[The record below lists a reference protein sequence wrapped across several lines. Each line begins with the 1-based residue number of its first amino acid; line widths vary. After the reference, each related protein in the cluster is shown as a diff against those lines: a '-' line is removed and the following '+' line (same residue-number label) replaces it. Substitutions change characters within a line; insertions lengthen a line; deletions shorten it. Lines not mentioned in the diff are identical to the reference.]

1 MMQTKRIFIIPIL
14 ALLTTACQT
23 GYHLTNQAYNRV
35 QVDSLAAPADTGMA
49 RFLQPYKQRLDQTM
63 NEVLVQTTAPLDR
76 SKPECALN
84 NMLTDAMLQ
93 YAKDKLGQP
102 ADCSH
107 LNYGGIRTGLPK
119 GTIRIGNIY
128 EVMPFDN
135 QLVMLTL
142 KGSMLRQ
149 FFEFFVGSE
158 IDEKSL
164 VVGGVRVVI
173 KDNVLTSITFTNGK
187 TFDPNQNY
195 TVLMSDYVA
204 DRGGGTAF
212 LKDAVARKNFN
223 IPIRDVFI
231 DYFRQLG
238 KTGQPITPTTD
249 GRISIQ

>member
-1 MMQTKRIFIIPIL
+1 MQRHKAFLIPVL

-23 GYHLTNQAYNRV
+23 GYRLTDQAYKRV
-35 QVDSLAAPADTGMA
+35 QVDSLAAPADSGMT
-49 RFLQPYKQRLDQTM
+49 RFLKPYKQKLDQTM
-63 NEVLVQTTAPLDR
+63 NEVLVQSAVPLDR

-93 YAKDKLGQP
+93 YAQQKLGQP

-119 GTIRIGNIY
+119 GPIRIGSIY

-158 IDEKSL
+158 ADEKSL

-187 TFDPNQNY
+187 TFDPNQTY

-238 KTGQPITPTTD
+238 KPGQPINPTTD
-249 GRISIQ
+249 GRITIQ

>member
-1 MMQTKRIFIIPIL
+1 MRIQKTFILPVL

-23 GYHLTNQAYNRV
+23 GYHLTDQAYKRV
-35 QVDSLAAPADTGMA
+35 VIDSLAAPADSGMA
-49 RFLQPYKQRLDQTM
+49 RFLQPYKQKMDQTM
-63 NEVLVQTTAPLDR
+63 NEVLVQSAVPLDR
-76 SKPECALN
+76 AKPESAIN

-93 YAKDKLGQP
+93 YAQQKLGQA

-119 GTIRIGNIY
+119 GPIRIGNIY

-149 FFEFFVGSE
+149 FFEYFVGSE
-158 IDEKSL
+158 ADEKSL

-173 KDNVLTSITFTNGK
+173 KDNVITNLTFTNGK
-187 TFDPNQNY
+187 TFDPNQTY
-195 TVLMSDYVA
+195 TVLMSDYIA
-204 DRGGGTAF
+204 DRGGKTAF
-212 LKDAVARKNFN
+212 LKDAVARKDFN
-223 IPIRDVFI
+223 VALRDVFI

-238 KTGQPITPTTD
+238 QSGQPINPTID
-249 GRISIQ
+249 GRITIQ

>member
-1 MMQTKRIFIIPIL
+1 MQLKKIFILPVL

-23 GYHLTNQAYNRV
+23 GYHLTNQSYKRV
-35 QVDSLAAPADTGMA
+35 QVDSLAAPADSGMA

-63 NEVLVQTTAPLDR
+63 NEVLVESAVPLER

-84 NMLTDAMLQ
+84 NLLTDAMLQ
-93 YAKDKLGQP
+93 YAQQKLGVT

-119 GTIRIGNIY
+119 GPIRIGSIY

-135 QLVMLTL
+135 QMVMLTL

-149 FFEFFVGSE
+149 FFEFFVKSE
-158 IDEKSL
+158 ADEQSL

-173 KDNVLTSITFTNGK
+173 KDKILTSIAFTNGK
-187 TFDPNQNY
+187 TFDPSQTY
-195 TVLMSDYVA
+195 TVLMSDYIA
-204 DRGGGTAF
+204 NRGGGTAF
-212 LKDAVARKNFN
+212 LKDAVARKDFN
-223 IPIRDVFI
+223 LNLRDVFI

-238 KTGQPITPTTD
+238 KSGQPINPTTD
-249 GRISIQ
+249 GRITIQ

>member
-1 MMQTKRIFIIPIL
+1 MQAKKAFIIPVL

-23 GYHLTNQAYNRV
+23 SYHLTNQAYNRIT
-35 QVDSLAAPADTGMA
+35 VDSLAAPADSGMA
-49 RFLQPYKQRLDQTM
+49 RFLQPYRQRLNQTM
-63 NEVLVQTTAPLDR
+63 NEVLVESTVPLDR
-76 SKPECALN
+76 AKPECALN

-93 YAKDKLGQP
+93 YAQQKLGQA

-119 GTIRIGNIY
+119 GPIRIGNIY

-149 FFEFFVGSE
+149 FFEFFVGNE
-158 IDEKSL
+158 AEEKSL

-173 KDNVLTSITFTNGK
+173 KDNVITSIAFTNGK
-187 TFDPNQNY
+187 PFDPNQNY
-195 TVLMSDYVA
+195 TVLMSDYIA
-204 DRGGGTAF
+204 NRGGGTAF
-212 LKDAVARKNFN
+212 LKDAVARKDFN
-223 IPIRDVFI
+223 LTLRDVFI

-238 KTGQPITPTTD
+238 KSGQPITPTTD